1 MIGRIVGAHGTGGV
15 CKIASYAESL
25 TVFEP
30 GGRLFVEAAGNPLQM
45 LEVLWVK
52 PHAKGALM
60 AFGGVADRD
69 TAETLRGAALY
80 VEKSRLPDLE
90 DENYYWFEL
99 IGMEVY
105 TPDGASWAG
114 WNPFCPPAATTSTWC
129 VMLTGKRWCR
139 PWLRWSNRST
149 PPQGELRW
157 CSRKACSIP
166 VPERQPPCKL
176 PC

>member
-1 MIGRIVGAHGTGGV
+1 LKPENALLIGRIVGAHGTAGV

-25 TVFEP
+25 AVFEP

-60 AFGGVADRD
+60 AFGEVADRD

-105 TPDGASWAG
+105 TPDGGYLGRLESILPTGSNDVYVVRDADRETLVPALASVVKAVDT
-114 WNPFCPPAATTSTWC
+114 ATGRME
-129 VMLTGKRWCR
+129 VVL
-139 PWLRWSNRST
+139 
-149 PPQGELRW
+149 
-157 CSRKACSIP
+157 
-166 VPERQPPCKL
+166 PEGL
-176 PC
+176 